1 MYHSTSSPCTSCS
14 PCEELSGP
22 RREPSEIESLTSTRN
37 LITDMQMRTKRPLRE
52 PVREEA
58 GPALKNYITP
68 AGLQRLKDEHRFL
81 LSRERPAVVEV
92 VAWAASNGDR
102 SENADYHYGK
112 RRLGQIDSRIRF
124 LTKRIDAAVVVDPA
138 APRPASA
145 ATRIFFGATVTY
157 KDAAGLQHVVSIVG
171 LDEVN
176 LDRGYI
182 SYRSPLA
189 IALIKARPGDRVDLR
204 APAKTEHLEII
215 DVEYVPIPMDPFR
228 EPPGAQSTPK
238 VEGSQAK
245 PPASPVPSPLRH
257 KHHL

>member
-1 MYHSTSSPCTSCS
+1 MYHSRSSPRTSRS
-14 PCEELSGP
+14 PYEELSGP
-22 RREPSEIESLTSTRN
+22 RNGLSEIGSPTSTRN
-37 LITDMQMRTKRPLRE
+37 PMADRQMRMKRPLRE

-68 AGLQRLKDEHRFL
+68 AGLQRLKDEHGFL

-124 LTKRIDAAVVVDPA
+124 LTKRINDAVVVDPA
-138 APRPASA
+138 APRPAAA
-145 ATRIFFGATVTY
+145 ATRVFFGATVTY
-157 KDAAGLQHVVSIVG
+157 KDADGLEHVVSIVG
-171 LDEVN
+171 IDEVN

-182 SYRSPLA
+182 SWRSPLA

-204 APAKTEHLEII
+204 APAKTDPHEII
-215 DVEYVPIPMDPFR
+215 CVEYAPIPMDPFR

-238 VEGSQAK
+238 VEGS
-245 PPASPVPSPLRH
+245 
-257 KHHL
+257 